1 MSNDLENEYFCEG
14 ISEEIIHA
22 LTTIEQLK
30 VISRNSSFLFKDQET
45 SIREVGKR
53 LDVQIILQ
61 GSVRVSGRTLRIA
74 AQLVNTNDESQF
86 WSQTWDRYLDN
97 IFEIQ
102 DEISLLIADKLR
114 EHAGHLEI
122 HERLVDDHT
131 HNVNAYQYFLKGRF
145 HVNKWNPEDIK
156 IAISAFETAVAIDA
170 NLINGYLG
178 LADAYSFLAVAGFAP
193 REEAWFQA
201 KKNLQKAQKID
212 PNHAGLNY
220 LLANQAFF
228 TEANY
233 ARTKTFILKS
243 LQREPTHADAQG
255 FMSLLHVLNF
265 DFKNANDHIFFA
277 KSIDPINPDIQ
288 FFEAN
293 LYYRMGQYDRASKLL
308 DSLLSANPKNLP
320 AIIISINI
328 KIKNNCI
335 EIVQNSSV
343 SNLFGAPELC
353 FCNLNF
359 LTTFHYSRNWK
370 TTCSG
375 KIHAKK
381 FQK

>member
-178 LADAYSFLAVAGFAP
+178 LADAYSFLAVAGFTP

-201 KKNLQKAQKID
+201 KK
-212 PNHAGLNY
+212 
-220 LLANQAFF
+220 
-228 TEANY
+228 
-233 ARTKTFILKS
+233 KS
-243 LQREPTHADAQG
+243 SKSA
-255 FMSLLHVLNF
+255 
-265 DFKNANDHIFFA
+265 KN
-277 KSIDPINPDIQ
+277 
-288 FFEAN
+288 
-293 LYYRMGQYDRASKLL
+293 
-308 DSLLSANPKNLP
+308 
-320 AIIISINI
+320 
-328 KIKNNCI
+328 
-335 EIVQNSSV
+335 
-343 SNLFGAPELC
+343 
-353 FCNLNF
+353 
-359 LTTFHYSRNWK
+359 
-370 TTCSG
+370 
-375 KIHAKK
+375 
-381 FQK
+381 